1 MIESYRS
8 FQSGLLAKINL
19 TFHLRDQC
27 LMLCS
32 RGLDIFVTFEVN
44 KAFDRILLGKSRN
57 ESVSMF
63 VDSSNKVACHSNV
76 QDAVGSA
83 CQNVYVAA
91 EHTRIVRDVDGRDKP
106 GHDEVKGMD

>member
-1 MIESYRS
+1 
-8 FQSGLLAKINL
+8 
-19 TFHLRDQC
+19 
-27 LMLCS
+27 MLCS

-76 QDAVGSA
+76 QDPVGSA
-83 CQNVYVAA
+83 CQDVYVAA
-91 EHTRIVRDVDGRDKP
+91 EHEPTMKNVDGRDKP
-106 GHDEVKGMD
+106 GHDDVRTAPQYSTRTR